1 MKKLKLSLV
10 FGGAVLIA
18 GQTLAQISYPGL
30 NFPQPQISQQ
40 NRAQPANLNSLLST
54 GIVNNAKQKEN
65 AVAEMRRTALV
76 EMASALGAS
85 AGLNYKMQHYK
96 TTVDKKA
103 EELDR
108 MFDFSKVTITNSV
121 LAPVLVEGLAN
132 FNKESD
138 DLVRI
143 ADKIYKIEAPARFVS
158 VYPTWRSYLR
168 FAFPSFETPPG
179 VFLPQNEA
187 EKAVWDDAIKQG
199 WDEGQ
204 EQASRIF
211 EASMAR
217 LERDYL
223 GMIKYKIL
231 LAQGLITP
239 TIIASQNLGVT
250 GGGREMAINDQ
261 IFRIVDHSA
270 LNPNTQDWKVE
281 YPISNKIDGR
291 LK

>member
-1 MKKLKLSLV
+1 MKKLKLSAIC
-10 FGGAVLIA
+10 GGILLLSSQAFA
-18 GQTLAQISYPGL
+18 QTAYPGL
-30 NFPQPQISQQ
+30 NFPQPQVSQQ
-40 NRAQPANLNSLLST
+40 QNVKTTNLNDLLST
-54 GIVNNAKQKEN
+54 GIVNKAKEKED
-65 AVAEMRRTALV
+65 AVAEMRRAALV

-85 AGLNYKMQHYK
+85 AGLNHKMQHYK
-96 TTVDKKA
+96 AEVDKKA
-103 EELDR
+103 AELDKIY
-108 MFDFSKVTITNSV
+108 DFSKMTITNGV
-121 LAPVLVEGLAN
+121 LAPVLVEGLAS

-138 DLVRI
+138 DQIRI
-143 ADKIYKIEAPARFVS
+143 ADKNYKIEAPARFVS

-168 FAFPSFETPPG
+168 FSYPSFEIPPG
-179 VFLPQNEA
+179 AFLPQNDA
-187 EKAVWDDAIKQG
+187 EKAIWDAAVKRGWEQG
-199 WDEGQ
+199 E

-231 LAQGLITP
+231 LSQGLVTP
-239 TIIASQNLGVT
+239 TIVAGQNLGVT

-261 IFRIVDHSA
+261 IFRITDHSG

-281 YPISNKIDGR
+281 YPISNQVNGQ